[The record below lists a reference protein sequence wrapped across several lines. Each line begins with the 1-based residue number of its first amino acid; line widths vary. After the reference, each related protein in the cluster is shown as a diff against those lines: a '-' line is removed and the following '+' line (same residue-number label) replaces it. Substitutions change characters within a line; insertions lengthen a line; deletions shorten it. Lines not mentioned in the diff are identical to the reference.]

1 MKVNRFFGRRS
12 TSFLIS
18 LFSLI
23 FKVHLEKKNILNQN
37 LTENLHKIQNNTT
50 NTRCSWL
57 LQENSLRT
65 VETWV
70 TLLQGNVPLRSEV
83 KLQGSGYWIT
93 FDTDCTG
100 KESCP
105 TWQDIWEYKTDEH
118 VSQGKNGKETISYNC
133 LWTFALSQV
142 MLHLT

>member
-1 MKVNRFFGRRS
+1 MFMIIARK
-12 TSFLIS
+12 
-18 LFSLI
+18 LFT
-23 FKVHLEKKNILNQN
+23 HCWN
-37 LTENLHKIQNNTT
+37 LSDSIT
-50 NTRCSWL
+50 
-57 LQENSLRT
+57 
-65 VETWV
+65 
-70 TLLQGNVPLRSEV
+70 GNVPLRSEV
-83 KLQGSGYWIT
+83 KRQGSGYWIT
-93 FDTDCTG
+93 IDTDCTG